1 MTINTKYNIDDSV
14 YSMRNN
20 KVLLEHIRSIIAK
33 TSRDITGNLIIVIMY
48 ETNNSRCLNENE
60 VFSSKEELLKS
71 L

>member
-20 KVLLEHIRSIIAK
+20 KVLLEHIRNIIAK